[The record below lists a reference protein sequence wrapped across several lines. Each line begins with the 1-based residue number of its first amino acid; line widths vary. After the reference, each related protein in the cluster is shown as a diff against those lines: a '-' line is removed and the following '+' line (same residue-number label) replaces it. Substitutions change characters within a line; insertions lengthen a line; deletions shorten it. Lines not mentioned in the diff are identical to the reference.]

1 MNDHIASRGTLVAF
15 ALLAAPAVAEEPL
28 GATEGFIEGA
38 GIVSGY
44 TTDTAG
50 HHSVNNYWLDGPDG
64 IVAIDAHWRLSD
76 AERALA
82 DLRQRTDE
90 PIAALILTH
99 PHSDHFGGAPVFLG
113 AGGDVA
119 YHGSAWSTRSIAND
133 EQGFVANRQD
143 QFGEDFPAEVPL
155 PNRRIEDGEP
165 IEVAGLTIE
174 PTILRQN
181 EAVET
186 VLLYLPAER
195 ALFTGDLVNHDTLP
209 VLYQGGLD
217 GWIAQLEGLR
227 AAFPEAE
234 TIYPGHG
241 GPGPFDELVEGQIA
255 ILSAH
260 RDLIAAALEGD
271 GRVSDEEREEIA
283 DAIEEGFPEMR
294 TTAGIPARRRVVD
307 QNVTWTLR
315 GWQVTET
322 GIGNAGEF
330 RE

>member
-1 MNDHIASRGTLVAF
+1 MTDHTPSRGALA
-15 ALLAAPAVAEEPL
+15 ALLLIAAPAAAEEPL
-28 GATEGFIEGA
+28 GPAEGPIEGR
-38 GIVSGY
+38 GIVSDY

-50 HHSVNNYWLDGPDG
+50 HHSVNSYWLEGEDG

-82 DLRQRTDE
+82 DLRERTDK
-90 PIAALILTH
+90 PIVALVLIH
-99 PHSDHFGGAPVFLG
+99 PHTDHFGGAPVFLG
-113 AGGDVA
+113 TGGDVA
-119 YHGSAWSTRSIAND
+119 YYGSAWSTRSIAND

-155 PNRRIEDGEP
+155 PDQRVEDGQP

-186 VLLYLPAER
+186 VLLYLPDER

-217 GWIAQLEGLR
+217 SWIAQLEDLR

-241 GPGPFDELVEGQIA
+241 APGPFDELVERQIA
-255 ILSAH
+255 LLSAH
-260 RDLIAAALEGD
+260 RDLIAEALDDD
-271 GRVSDEEREEIA
+271 GNVSDVEREEIA
-283 DAIEEGFPEMR
+283 DALEARFPEAR
-294 TTAGIPARRRVVD
+294 TTAGMVVSV
-307 QNVTWTLR
+307 NEV
-315 GWQVTET
+315 
-322 GIGNAGEF
+322 
-330 RE
+330 